1 MSKPGKARFKLE
13 ALRDQATESLGA
25 TPGYIIELNDG
36 TEVTIPNPMFVDDET
51 QELLE
56 AADSTIEIARAVLG
70 EDTFD
75 KFRAAGGRSNDVA
88 IAWQL
93 MQKET
98 EGRLPN
104 GNPTRR

>member
-13 ALRDQATESLGA
+13 ALREQATESLGA
-25 TPGYIIELNDG
+25 SPGYVIELDDG
-36 TEVTIPNPMFVDDET
+36 TEVTIPNPMFVDDDT
-51 QELLE
+51 QETIE
-56 AADSTIEIARAVLG
+56 AADSTIDIARAVLG
-70 EDTFD
+70 DDTFD

-93 MQKET
+93 MQKEA
-98 EGRLPN
+98 EANLPS